1 MRKRRKQE
9 EAPEAETPETA
20 ENSPQPEEG
29 TEGESPAPEPTPEE
43 RVAELEGLLARSRAD
58 YANLRRRTLA
68 DQDAAVSRAEGALLC
83 ELLTFADWL
92 DMALITEVTSPDAI
106 TIKEGVRLT
115 RDQLSGLLSARG
127 VEPISTDGAFDPSA
141 HQAVATV
148 EDPEAELGSIAAVVR
163 KGWRRGDSVL
173 RHAQVKVVAAPE
185 PPTSAGDEGDAA
197 TTDAAGAAEEA

>member
-1 MRKRRKQE
+1 MRKRRKQD

-20 ENSPQPEEG
+20 EDAQQPQEG
-29 TEGESPAPEPTPEE
+29 GEAESPAPEPSPEE

-58 YANLRRRTLA
+58 YANLRRRTLT

-115 RDQLSGLLSARG
+115 RDQLAGLLSARG
-127 VEPISTDGAFDPSA
+127 VEPISTEGAFDPGT

-148 EDPEAELGSIAAVVR
+148 EDAEAEPGSIAAVVR
-163 KGWRRGDSVL
+163 KGWRRGEAVL

-185 PPTSAGDEGDAA
+185 PPASAEDDAA
-197 TTDAAGAAEEA
+197 VAAEEA

>member
-1 MRKRRKQE
+1 MRKRRKQD

-20 ENSPQPEEG
+20 EDAQQPQEG
-29 TEGESPAPEPTPEE
+29 GEAESPAPEPSPEE

-115 RDQLSGLLSARG
+115 RDQLAGLLSARG
-127 VEPISTDGAFDPSA
+127 VEPISTEGAFDPGT

-148 EDPEAELGSIAAVVR
+148 EDAEAEPGSIAAVVR
-163 KGWRRGDSVL
+163 KGWRRGEAVL

-185 PPTSAGDEGDAA
+185 PPASAEDDAA
-197 TTDAAGAAEEA
+197 VAAEEA